1 MTVEASSGAPPSSA
15 TEAPSRP
22 GEILVVSRDEVEA
35 LLTPAACLER
45 CLDTFRWVGE
55 GLVEQENP
63 ANLYVTDR
71 SGPEPPYGHGVVQ
84 SFPAMVRPIGRAA
97 VKWLSSFR
105 NNPLRGLPAIS
116 ALDLVTDIETG
127 MPLALVDGTSVTNM
141 RTGGHSAVGAKF
153 LARPESSR
161 VAVVGCGNE
170 GRTHLLA
177 LNELFDIAEVSA
189 FDIDPAGLARF
200 AEEMESRIGVPISAA
215 PDVET
220 AVGDADIICV
230 VTTARQPVLMEA
242 WVPEGAHVCAA
253 NGFCDVDPGCAAGFD
268 KWVVGWYGRDLAWIE
283 GDEVGRLG
291 CLEPKALSRADIH
304 ADIAT
309 EIILGRK
316 PGREDDRERTIMTH
330 MGMPALDAAV
340 ASLVYDLAISAGAGR
355 WIEVF

>member
-1 MTVEASSGAPPSSA
+1 MTEPGG
-15 TEAPSRP
+15 RP
-22 GEILVVSRDEVEA
+22 GEILVVSKKEVEA

-71 SGPEPPYGHGVVQ
+71 SGPEPPYGHGVIQ

-141 RTGGHSAVGAKF
+141 RTGGHSAVGAKY
-153 LARPESSR
+153 LARADSSR
-161 VAVVGCGNE
+161 VAVIGCGNE

-177 LNELFDIAEVSA
+177 LDELFDLSGVSA
-189 FDIDPAGLARF
+189 FDIHPETLARF
-200 AEEMESRIGVPISAA
+200 ASEMEAKAGVPVTAA
-215 PDVET
+215 SGVEE
-220 AVGDADIICV
+220 AAAQADIICV
-230 VTTARQPVLMEA
+230 VTTARQPVLLES
-242 WVPEGAHVCAA
+242 WVPEGAHVCAV
-253 NGFCDVDPGCAAGFD
+253 NGFFDVEAECAVGFD
-268 KWVVGWYGRDLAWIE
+268 KWAVGWYERDLAWIE

-291 CLEPKALSRADIH
+291 GLAPGVLSRADIH
-304 ADIAT
+304 ADLAS
-309 EIILGRK
+309 EIIPGRK
-316 PGREDDRERTIMTH
+316 PGREHDRERTVMTH

-340 ASLVYDLAISAGAGR
+340 ASLAYDLALEAGAGR
-355 WIEVF
+355 WIKVF

>member
-1 MTVEASSGAPPSSA
+1 M
-15 TEAPSRP
+15 TEAGARP
-22 GEILVVSRDEVEA
+22 GEILVVSKEEVEA

-71 SGPEPPYGHGVVQ
+71 SGPEPPYGHGVIQ

-141 RTGGHSAVGAKF
+141 RTGGHSAVGAKY
-153 LARPESSR
+153 LARADSSR
-161 VAVVGCGNE
+161 VAVIGCGNE
-170 GRTHLLA
+170 GRTHLLT
-177 LNELFDIAEVSA
+177 LDELFDLSGVSA
-189 FDIDPAGLARF
+189 FDIHSETLDRF
-200 AEEMESRIGVPISAA
+200 VSEMEAKVGVPVVAA
-215 PDVET
+215 SGVEE
-220 AVGDADIICV
+220 AAAQADIICV
-230 VTTARQPVLMEA
+230 VTTARQPVLLES
-242 WVPEGAHVCAA
+242 WVPEGAHVCAV
-253 NGFCDVDPGCAAGFD
+253 NGFFDVEAECAVGFD
-268 KWVVGWYGRDLAWIE
+268 KWAVGWYERDLAWIE

-291 CLEPKALSRADIH
+291 GLAPGVLSRADIH
-304 ADIAT
+304 ADLAS
-309 EIILGRK
+309 EIIPGRK
-316 PGREDDRERTIMTH
+316 PGREHDRERTMMTH
-330 MGMPALDAAV
+330 MGMPALDAAA
-340 ASLVYDLAISAGAGR
+340 ASLAYDLALEAGAGR

>member
-1 MTVEASSGAPPSSA
+1 M
-15 TEAPSRP
+15 TEAGARP
-22 GEILVVSRDEVEA
+22 GEILVVSKEEVEA

-71 SGPEPPYGHGVVQ
+71 SGPEPPYGHGVIQ

-141 RTGGHSAVGAKF
+141 RTGGHSAVGAKY
-153 LARPESSR
+153 LARADSSR
-161 VAVVGCGNE
+161 VAVIGCGNE

-177 LNELFDIAEVSA
+177 LDELFDLSGVSA
-189 FDIDPAGLARF
+189 FDIHSETLARF
-200 AEEMESRIGVPISAA
+200 VSEMEAKVGVPVAA
-215 PDVET
+215 ASGVEE
-220 AVGDADIICV
+220 AASQADIICV
-230 VTTARQPVLMEA
+230 VTTARQPVLLES
-242 WVPEGAHVCAA
+242 WVPEGAHVCAV
-253 NGFCDVDPGCAAGFD
+253 NGFFDVEAECAVGFD
-268 KWVVGWYGRDLAWIE
+268 KWAVGWYERDLAWIE

-291 CLEPKALSRADIH
+291 GLAPGVLSRADIH
-304 ADIAT
+304 ADLAS
-309 EIILGRK
+309 EIIPGRK
-316 PGREDDRERTIMTH
+316 PGREHDRERTMMTH

-340 ASLVYDLAISAGAGR
+340 ASLAYDLALEAGAGR

>member
-1 MTVEASSGAPPSSA
+1 M
-15 TEAPSRP
+15 TEAGDRP
-22 GEILVVSRDEVEA
+22 GEILVVSKKEVEA

-71 SGPEPPYGHGVVQ
+71 SGPEPPYGHGVIQ

-141 RTGGHSAVGAKF
+141 RTGGHSAVGAKY
-153 LARPESSR
+153 LARADSSR
-161 VAVVGCGNE
+161 VAVIGCGNE

-177 LNELFDIAEVSA
+177 LDELFDLSGVSA
-189 FDIDPAGLARF
+189 FDIHPETLARF
-200 AEEMESRIGVPISAA
+200 ASEMEAKAGVPVTAA
-215 PDVET
+215 SGVEE
-220 AVGDADIICV
+220 AAAQADIICV
-230 VTTARQPVLMEA
+230 VTTARQPVLLES
-242 WVPEGAHVCAA
+242 WVPEGAHVCAV
-253 NGFCDVDPGCAAGFD
+253 NGFFDVEAECAVGFD
-268 KWVVGWYGRDLAWIE
+268 KWAVGWYERDLAWIE

-291 CLEPKALSRADIH
+291 GLAPGVLSRADIH
-304 ADIAT
+304 ADLAS
-309 EIILGRK
+309 EIIPGRK
-316 PGREDDRERTIMTH
+316 PGREHDRERTVMTH

-340 ASLVYDLAISAGAGR
+340 ASLAYDLALEAGAGR
-355 WIEVF
+355 WIKVF

>member
-1 MTVEASSGAPPSSA
+1 M
-15 TEAPSRP
+15 TEAGDRP
-22 GEILVVSRDEVEA
+22 GEILVVSKEEVEA

-71 SGPEPPYGHGVVQ
+71 SGPEPPYGHGVIQ

-141 RTGGHSAVGAKF
+141 RTGGHSAVGAKY
-153 LARPESSR
+153 LARADSSR
-161 VAVVGCGNE
+161 VAVIGCGNE

-177 LNELFDIAEVSA
+177 LDELFDLSGVSA
-189 FDIDPAGLARF
+189 FDIHPETLARF
-200 AEEMESRIGVPISAA
+200 VSEMESKAGVPVTAA
-215 PDVET
+215 SGVEE
-220 AVGDADIICV
+220 AAAQADIICV
-230 VTTARQPVLMEA
+230 VTTARQPVLLES
-242 WVPEGAHVCAA
+242 WVPEGAHVCAV
-253 NGFCDVDPGCAAGFD
+253 NGFFDVEAECAVGFD
-268 KWVVGWYGRDLAWIE
+268 KWAVGWYERDLAWIE

-291 CLEPKALSRADIH
+291 GLAPGVLSRADIH
-304 ADIAT
+304 ADLAS
-309 EIILGRK
+309 EIIPGRK
-316 PGREDDRERTIMTH
+316 PGREHDRERTVMTH

-340 ASLVYDLAISAGAGR
+340 ASLAYDLALEAGAGR

>member
-1 MTVEASSGAPPSSA
+1 M
-15 TEAPSRP
+15 TEAGPRP
-22 GEILVVSRDEVEA
+22 GEILVVSREEVEA

-45 CLDTFRWVGE
+45 CLDTFRWVGG

-71 SGPEPPYGHGVVQ
+71 SGPEPPYGHGVIQ

-141 RTGGHSAVGAKF
+141 RTGGHSAVGAKY
-153 LARPESSR
+153 LARVDSSR
-161 VAVVGCGNE
+161 VAVIGCGNE

-177 LNELFDIAEVSA
+177 LNELFELSEVLA
-189 FDIDPAGLARF
+189 FDVYPETLARF
-200 AEEMESRIGVPISAA
+200 ASEMEAKAGVPVTAA
-215 PDVET
+215 SGVEE
-220 AVGDADIICV
+220 AAAEADIICV
-230 VTTARQPVLMEA
+230 VTTARQPVLLES
-242 WVPEGAHVCAA
+242 WVPEGAHVCAV
-253 NGFCDVDPGCAAGFD
+253 NGFFDVEAECAVEFD
-268 KWVVGWYGRDLAWIE
+268 KWAVGWYERDLAWIE

-291 CLEPKALSRADIH
+291 GLAPGALSRADIH
-304 ADIAT
+304 ADLAS
-309 EIILGRK
+309 EIIPGRK
-316 PGREDDRERTIMTH
+316 PGREHDRERTMMTH

-340 ASLVYDLAISAGAGR
+340 AALAYDLALEAGAGR

>member
-1 MTVEASSGAPPSSA
+1 MTEPGG
-15 TEAPSRP
+15 RP
-22 GEILVVSRDEVEA
+22 GEILVVSKEEVEA

-71 SGPEPPYGHGVVQ
+71 SGPEPPYGHGVIQ

-141 RTGGHSAVGAKF
+141 RTGGHSAVGAKY
-153 LARPESSR
+153 LARADSSR
-161 VAVVGCGNE
+161 VAVIGCGNE

-177 LNELFDIAEVSA
+177 LDELFDLSGVSA
-189 FDIDPAGLARF
+189 FDIHPETLARF
-200 AEEMESRIGVPISAA
+200 ASEMEAKAGVPVTAA
-215 PDVET
+215 SGVEE
-220 AVGDADIICV
+220 AAAQADIICV
-230 VTTARQPVLMEA
+230 VTTARQPVLLES
-242 WVPEGAHVCAA
+242 WVPEGAHVCAV
-253 NGFCDVDPGCAAGFD
+253 NGFFDVEAECAVGFD
-268 KWVVGWYGRDLAWIE
+268 KWAVGWYERDLAWIE

-291 CLEPKALSRADIH
+291 GLAPGVLSRADIH
-304 ADIAT
+304 ADLAS
-309 EIILGRK
+309 EIIPGRK
-316 PGREDDRERTIMTH
+316 PGREHDRERTVMTH

-340 ASLVYDLAISAGAGR
+340 ASLAYDLALEAGAGR
-355 WIEVF
+355 WIKVF

>member
-1 MTVEASSGAPPSSA
+1 MTERA
-15 TEAPSRP
+15 SRP
-22 GEILVVSRDEVEA
+22 GEILVVSREEVEA

-45 CLDTFRWVGE
+45 CLDTFRWVGG

-71 SGPEPPYGHGVVQ
+71 SGPEPPYGHGVIQ

-105 NNPLRGLPAIS
+105 NNPLRDLPAIS

-141 RTGGHSAVGAKF
+141 RTSGHSAVGAKYM
-153 LARPESSR
+153 ARPDSSR
-161 VAVVGCGNE
+161 AAVIGCGNE

-177 LNELFDIAEVSA
+177 LDELFDLESAAA
-189 FDIDPAGLARF
+189 FDIYPETLARF
-200 AEEMESRIGVPISAA
+200 ASEMEAKTGIPVTEAA
-215 PDVET
+215 GAEE
-220 AVGDADIICV
+220 AAAGADIICV
-230 VTTARQPVLMEA
+230 VTTARQPVLLES
-242 WVPEGAHVCAA
+242 WVPEGAHVCAV
-253 NGFCDVDPGCAAGFD
+253 NGFFDVEAACAVEFD
-268 KWVVGWYGRDLAWIE
+268 KWAVGWYGRDLAWIE

-291 CLEPKALSRADIH
+291 GLAAGALSRSDIYADL
-304 ADIAT
+304 AS
-309 EIILGRK
+309 EIVLGRK
-316 PGREDDRERTIMTH
+316 PGREYDRERTIMTH

-340 ASLVYDLAISAGAGR
+340 ASLAYDLALEAGAGR